1 MALREK
7 LEEDIKASMR
17 SHDQARLDAL
27 RFFKNAVLAVE
38 KEQKKE
44 LDDAGVIEVAT
55 KQASDRRDS
64 IKAFEEGGR
73 EAAAAKEAAEL
84 VVLEE
89 FLPPQMSAE
98 ELMELIKTTVSEV
111 GAVSIQ
117 DTGKL
122 MGKLMPQVRGK
133 PMGPWLTRWPR
144 STWSLCP
151 DGFRLVCGLGSWFSL
166 APGARPTVI
175 IRSRTSLAK
184 TPRTFGMTRPA
195 WTALIR

>member
-7 LEEDIKASMR
+7 LEEDIKTSMR
-17 SHDQARLDAL
+17 NHDQARLDAL

-73 EAAAAKEAAEL
+73 DAMAAKEAAEL

-89 FLPPQMSAE
+89 FLPPQMSTE
-98 ELMELIKTTVSEV
+98 ELTEIIKATVAEV
-111 GAVSIQ
+111 GAASIQ
-117 DTGKL
+117 DKGKL

-133 PMGPWLTRWPR
+133 ADGTVVNEMATAYLE
-144 STWSLCP
+144 SL
-151 DGFRLVCGLGSWFSL
+151 S
-166 APGARPTVI
+166 
-175 IRSRTSLAK
+175 
-184 TPRTFGMTRPA
+184 
-195 WTALIR
+195 